1 MLAKLLEARKRYS
14 KYCTKCYF
22 CLKNKS
28 TLLIHLREK
37 HDTEYGQLYTIVQIC
52 YRCRD
57 IVDSTHEMKVE
68 NILKEKS

>member
-1 MLAKLLEARKRYS
+1 MVRKRYS

-37 HDTEYGQLYTIVQIC
+37 NDTEYDQLYTIVQIC
-52 YRCRD
+52 NKCRD
-57 IVDSTHEMKVE
+57 IVDNTHQMKVE
-68 NILKEKS
+68 DPIKSN